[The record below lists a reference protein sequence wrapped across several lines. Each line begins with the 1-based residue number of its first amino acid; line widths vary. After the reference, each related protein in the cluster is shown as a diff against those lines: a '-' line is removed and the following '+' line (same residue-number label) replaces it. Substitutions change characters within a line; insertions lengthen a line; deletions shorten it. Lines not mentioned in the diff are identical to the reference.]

1 MKKELNILKG
11 IHPGF
16 VLEREL
22 KKRKLRKNSFA
33 FSLNEHAQ
41 TINAIT
47 KGRRAMNTPLSLK
60 IEKELGLEEGYFM
73 ILQTYYDIEIEKKKA
88 NLHPDLAILRPVLFW
103 DTKIESINWEKQKR
117 AVIQRVWER
126 GNEIEKLEITRFYGT
141 PTIEKT
147 INKIKENAT
156 L

>member
-1 MKKELNILKG
+1 MGTNFSILKG

-33 FSLNEHAQ
+33 IKLHEHAQ

-47 KGRRAMNTPLSLK
+47 KGRRAMNTSLSLK

-73 ILQTYYDIEIEKKKA
+73 ILQTYYDIEIEKKKT
-88 NLHPDLAILRPVLFW
+88 NLHPDFSILRQVLFW
-103 DTKIESINWEKQKR
+103 DTKMESVNWEKQKR

-126 GNEIEKLEITRFYGT
+126 GNEIEKQEIIRFYGT
-141 PTIEKT
+141 PTIEKIIT
-147 INKIKENAT
+147 NIKENAS